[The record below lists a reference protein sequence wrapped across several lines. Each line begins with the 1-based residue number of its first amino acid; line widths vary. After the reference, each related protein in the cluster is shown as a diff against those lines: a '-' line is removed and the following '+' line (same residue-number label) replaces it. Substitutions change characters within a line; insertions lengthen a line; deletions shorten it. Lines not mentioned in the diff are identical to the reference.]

1 MPRYFFD
8 LTDRQGFHR
17 DEFGVEFANAQ
28 EARDQ
33 AVCLLPDVARLEM
46 PNGDQHDIRVQMRD
60 KSDTVIYDAT
70 LSLRAGWTSQAKR

>member
-17 DEFGVEFANAQ
+17 DEFGVECASAQ

-33 AVCLLPDVARLEM
+33 AVCLLPDIARSEM
-46 PNGDQHDIRVQMRD
+46 PNGDRHDIRVQMRD
-60 KSDTVIYDAT
+60 ESEVVVYDAT
-70 LSLRAGWTSQAKR
+70 LSLRAGWTAQAKR